1 MQKNINFIYKT
12 LRVASIIYCIM
23 IIILLY
29 TDHLILDN
37 RIMVIMSLLVI
48 IDNVLYSVLKDK
60 MTEKDSEYRKYL
72 VKKIEKQ
79 EGLPNIEIENQK
91 KDIAKK
97 DIKEEEEHIEKEPE
111 QVDIL
116 LQMLKNN
123 DETTAYFKISK
134 RQAQSSFWFSIIAC
148 VIGIV
153 AILLSI
159 YAVFEIGNIQ
169 FAIIS
174 IIGGAITELIAG
186 TVLVIHNKSALQ
198 LNYYYDALHENEKFL
213 SAVNLADKLEN
224 DKKEGM
230 YIEIIKA
237 QVSSSCKRE
246 TKDDK

>member
-1 MQKNINFIYKT
+1 MRKTIY
-12 LRVASIIYCIM
+12 VADKILKVFSIFYCLVVT
-23 IIILLY
+23 ILLL
-29 TDHLILDN
+29 TDHLMLDN
-37 RIMVIMSLLVI
+37 KTFIFLSLLVVA
-48 IDNVLYSVLKDK
+48 DNVLYSVLKDK
-60 MTEKDSEYRKYL
+60 ISEKDSEYRKYL
-72 VKKIEKQ
+72 VNKIEKH
-79 EGLPNIEIENQK
+79 ENLLSIENENQK
-91 KDIAKK
+91 IGLEKTEEV
-97 DIKEEEEHIEKEPE
+97 KEEAEPIEKEP
-111 QVDIL
+111 VDIL
-116 LQMLKNN
+116 YQMLKNN
-123 DETTAYFKISK
+123 DETTEYFKISK

-213 SAVNLADKLEN
+213 SAVNLADTLEN

-246 TKDDK
+246 QA